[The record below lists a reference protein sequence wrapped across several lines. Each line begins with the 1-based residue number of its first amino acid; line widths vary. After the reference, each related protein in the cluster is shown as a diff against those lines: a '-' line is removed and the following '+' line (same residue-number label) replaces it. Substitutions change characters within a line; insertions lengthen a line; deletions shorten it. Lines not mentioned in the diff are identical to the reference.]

1 MKNNSFLSN
10 STISEN
16 NNFFNKKGKL
26 SLSSSVSIC
35 DSDNLLCYN
44 NMNNSSFIPFGSLYD
59 DNNSKYYII
68 EKGLNIICDSFCNE
82 FNVNLLNLSNI
93 DVNNY
98 FNDIEKSISDI
109 ISETIKKSFERNV
122 IEKDKSLKIAT
133 RYILSLFKDYF
144 YENRI
149 ISKLKKTIFNIVY
162 KSLKKKYF

>member
-10 STISEN
+10 STILEN

-26 SLSSSVSIC
+26 SLSSSVSIF

-59 DNNSKYYII
+59 GNNSKYFII
-68 EKGLNIICDSFCNE
+68 EKGLNIIFDSFCNE
-82 FNVNLLNLSNI
+82 LNVNLLNLSNI

-109 ISETIKKSFERNV
+109 ISETIKK
-122 IEKDKSLKIAT
+122 ILK
-133 RYILSLFKDYF
+133 
-144 YENRI
+144 EM
-149 ISKLKKTIFNIVY
+149 
-162 KSLKKKYF
+162 